1 MRLDRHSDRKV
12 VLANGYLKDLA
23 VDAAALDPWLPV
35 GDVMVDEGIPQMA
48 F

>member
-1 MRLDRHSDRKV
+1 MRLDRIAIGDV

-23 VDAAALDPWLPV
+23 VDAAALDLWLPV
-35 GDVMVDEGIPQMA
+35 GDVMVDGVIPQVA